1 MIDCRAKRIK
11 SRKEDK
17 LERNEN
23 HKNAVELVQGKQEII
38 SIVFFRS
45 FKQYRVITSWHFY

>member
-11 SRKEDK
+11 SIKEDK

-23 HKNAVELVQGKQEII
+23 QKNAVELVQGKQEII

-45 FKQYRVITSWHFY
+45 FVQYRVITSWHFY

>member
-23 HKNAVELVQGKQEII
+23 QKNAVELIQ
-38 SIVFFRS
+38 SI
-45 FKQYRVITSWHFY
+45 FKANKK